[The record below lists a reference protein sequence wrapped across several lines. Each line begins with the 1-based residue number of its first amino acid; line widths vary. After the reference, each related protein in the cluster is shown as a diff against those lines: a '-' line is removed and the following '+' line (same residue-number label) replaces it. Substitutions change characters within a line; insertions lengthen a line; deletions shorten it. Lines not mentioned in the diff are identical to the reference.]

1 MVPPSHPLHRI
12 PPSLAWLTVFVPAM
26 AYFIA
31 SRFTLTGELGTP
43 VHSSWKTDTNA
54 TLDWIHH
61 QLIPSSAVPM
71 LVLSN
76 LTDIISTIWMHDEEL
91 GRGFLLLSSASKAGR
106 VWRWE
111 RGGGPIPIGK
121 TLFLEQS
128 GCRSKPD
135 CLAGSGAIAIDF
147 KDKKT
152 SWEGQ
157 LIVAEW
163 GEQRVIRLEQSG
175 ARTPLIMNVPSH
187 MICQNNTATN
197 ESIMNRIDRPTSMLM
212 TPFGDLV
219 LVDHSTECGVSV
231 IWRLVQA
238 TQIPPLLSTWESRMA
253 HKWNKIQHDHQLEI
267 ILKKSDI
274 GGIAL
279 DGTWE
284 TLFAV
289 VKDDD
294 DKIKLISVPL
304 VLDKEEEQETP
315 QITQVL
321 MDLSEYATIPGPLI
335 MDKSNHLYIG
345 VHDGVLIV
353 SPAPHR
359 IMGHL
364 ELPERPVSLTIGQD
378 SFFYIASATNLYR
391 IKIKQ
396 APMSVPTNLVKTR

>member
-1 MVPPSHPLHRI
+1 MAHQLHRI

-43 VHSSWKTDTNA
+43 VHSSWKTVTNA
-54 TLDWIHH
+54 ANDWVHL
-61 QLIPSSAVPM
+61 QLVPPSAVPM

-76 LTDIISTIWMHDEEL
+76 LTDIVSTIWMHDAEL

-128 GCRSKPD
+128 GCRSKPN
-135 CLAGSGAIAIDF
+135 CLVGSGAIAIDF

-163 GEQRVIRLEQSG
+163 GEQRVIRLEESG

-187 MICQNNTATN
+187 MLCQDNTTK
-197 ESIMNRIDRPTSMLM
+197 EEPIMNRIDKPTSMIM

-219 LVDHSTECGVSV
+219 LVDHSTKCGVSV

-238 TQIPPLLSTWESRMA
+238 THIPPLQSTWESRMA
-253 HKWNKIQHDHQLEI
+253 HKWTKIQHNHHLEM

-294 DKIKLISVPL
+294 DKIKFISVPL
-304 VLDKEEEQETP
+304 VLDKEEEETP
-315 QITQVL
+315 QTTHVL

-335 MDKSNHLYIG
+335 IDKSNHLYIG
-345 VHDGVLIV
+345 VNDGVLIV
-353 SPAPHR
+353 SPAPHK

-378 SFFYIASATNLYR
+378 SFFYIASTTNLYR

-396 APMSVPTNLVKTR
+396 APMSVPTNLMKTR